1 MSPNLET
8 HFEKAFHVKTT
19 STAFTDQIERLK
31 KEIAPEYVVFLTQYA
46 QEVRK
51 LLWKEDHYVANDNF
65 VQKTVL
71 QETDKI
77 WASLV
82 AATRKRWSLLR
93 NASIQAANDNW
104 WSKQEAA

>member
-51 LLWKEDHYVANDNF
+51 LL
-65 VQKTVL
+65 
-71 QETDKI
+71 
-77 WASLV
+77 
-82 AATRKRWSLLR
+82 
-93 NASIQAANDNW
+93 
-104 WSKQEAA
+104 